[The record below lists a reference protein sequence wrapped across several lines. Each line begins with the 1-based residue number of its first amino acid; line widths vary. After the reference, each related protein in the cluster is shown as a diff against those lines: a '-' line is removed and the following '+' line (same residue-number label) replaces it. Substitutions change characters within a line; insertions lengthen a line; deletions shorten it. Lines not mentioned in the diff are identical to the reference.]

1 MLREP
6 AMWMSSPFTRETS
19 FFFLLHDSSTCRP
32 KRDCL
37 LFVARHTAVTLTRN
51 APHSRAQSPG
61 ISVSSVERSGVFFS
75 RFWLSSRRSLGQCLL
90 LGQRS
95 RMNFFSQLIGSLF
108 HQHYRNP
115 HTQLTCDRHNSDSGS
130 DLARVFSA
138 NHAEKISELVLL
150 SYCRPRR
157 LDEFASQ
164 PSISSASNRSAIG
177 SLAGG
182 VFAGHQT
189 QKASQLANVVKLSPV
204 PDAGQKLARHNP

>member
-138 NHAEKISELVLL
+138 NPRKKSLSSSSCRIADHDAWMSLLL
-150 SYCRPRR
+150 SRPSPVRVI
-157 LDEFASQ
+157 D
-164 PSISSASNRSAIG
+164 PRS
-177 SLAGG
+177 
-182 VFAGHQT
+182 V
-189 QKASQLANVVKLSPV
+189 LSPV
-204 PDAGQKLARHNP
+204 